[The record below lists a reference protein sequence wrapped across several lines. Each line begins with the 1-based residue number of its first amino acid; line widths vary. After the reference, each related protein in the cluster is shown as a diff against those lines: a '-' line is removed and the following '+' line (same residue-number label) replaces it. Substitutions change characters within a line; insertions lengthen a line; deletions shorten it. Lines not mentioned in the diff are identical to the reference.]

1 MGAGLRRGL
10 PARRR
15 RARRRPAPAART
27 GADPGGR
34 AGGGV
39 PPDRGRFRRG
49 RRTACEHRAV
59 GRRPHGTG
67 VGGRRPRL
75 TAGFGAAPG
84 SWAAAARN
92 GARAPGGDARVRG
105 VFAVGSCR
113 PGDPHHKV
121 DGSMSKTTILLDG
134 RGGGLARG
142 TPGRKRAFV
151 VVLAGDR
158 MGEMFP
164 LEGGRVTIGRGLK
177 ADVRINDEGI
187 SRTHAVVE
195 YRDGEYVLLDAGSTN
210 GTYANG
216 ERIDEHVLVE
226 GDKIQIG
233 ASSVLKFTFHDE
245 LDEDFQRTLYESALR
260 DRVTGV
266 FNRSYFNNRLE
277 SDVAFALRH
286 GKPLALVMID
296 LDHFKRVNDT
306 YGHPAGDALLR
317 EFAARVHATTRSED
331 VFARYGGEEFALI
344 CRDVDARKALFA
356 AERILGVITKE
367 PFSVGDAEL
376 EITASL
382 GVADLGQLPQPSADQ
397 LVRAADAAL
406 YRAKAEGRARIVVFD
421 PNADPTRLV

>member
-1 MGAGLRRGL
+1 M
-10 PARRR
+10 
-15 RARRRPAPAART
+15 T
-27 GADPGGR
+27 
-34 AGGGV
+34 
-39 PPDRGRFRRG
+39 
-49 RRTACEHRAV
+49 
-59 GRRPHGTG
+59 
-67 VGGRRPRL
+67 
-75 TAGFGAAPG
+75 
-84 SWAAAARN
+84 
-92 GARAPGGDARVRG
+92 
-105 VFAVGSCR
+105 
-113 PGDPHHKV
+113 
-121 DGSMSKTTILLDG
+121 KTTILLDG
-134 RGGGLARG
+134 RDGRGPAREA
-142 TPGRKRAFV
+142 PGRKRAFV

-164 LEGGRVTIGRGLK
+164 IEGPRTTIGRGLK

-195 YRDGEYVLLDAGSTN
+195 YRDGRYVLCDAGSTN

-216 ERIDEHVLVE
+216 ERIEEHVLVE

-245 LDEDFQRTLYESALR
+245 LDEDFQRKLYESALR

-296 LDHFKRVNDT
+296 IDHFKRVNDT

-317 EFAARVHATTRSED
+317 DFAARVHATTRSED

-344 CRDVDARKALFA
+344 CRDVDARKALRA
-356 AERILGVITKE
+356 AERILRTITKE
-367 PFSVGDAEL
+367 PFDVGGTRL
-376 EITASL
+376 PVTASL
-382 GVADLGQLPQPSADQ
+382 GVADLGQLHQPSAEQ

-406 YRAKAEGRARIVVFD
+406 YRAKADGRARIVVYD
-421 PNADPTRLV
+421 PNSDPTRLV